1 MGRAG
6 GGGGGQRIQPA
17 SLTSMCTVHCLRQ
30 QNSLYLDKM
39 GYLVSSEVA
48 LTQCFLWKSFRVDL
62 TLYFDQMLRK
72 Q

>member
-6 GGGGGQRIQPA
+6 GGAGGQRIQPA

-39 GYLVSSEVA
+39 GYLVSSEIA
-48 LTQCFLWKSFRVDL
+48 STQCFFVEKLSCG
-62 TLYFDQMLRK
+62 FDPLL
-72 Q
+72 